1 MFPTPASTSASTSA
15 SALQEFESCDT
26 DYLFL
31 NQERVSSVAFCM
43 LWHKKVR
50 PSYQRAHRLLAIKE

>member
-1 MFPTPASTSASTSA
+1 MPLTLPTPASTSA
-15 SALQEFESCDT
+15 SALQEFESYDT

-31 NQERVSSVAFCM
+31 NQERASSVAFCM

-50 PSYQRAHRLLAIKE
+50 PSYQCTHCFLAIKE

>member
-1 MFPTPASTSASTSA
+1 MFPAPASTSASA

-26 DYLFL
+26 DYPFL
-31 NQERVSSVAFCM
+31 NQEGASSVAFCM